1 MKETQKTKE
10 HKKAKRKTKKHKMQ
24 KEKQRNT
31 KNKAKKKNQCYFIPG
46 ELYPELAR
54 DKLTGGS
61 WSCFI
66 AGELDPEFARGNL
79 CRPTCHRDKGYP
91 R

>member
-1 MKETQKTKE
+1 MEKG
-10 HKKAKRKTKKHKMQ
+10 KRKKHKKQRNTKKQ

-46 ELYPELAR
+46 ELYPEFTR
-54 DKLTGGS
+54 DKLTGGC

-79 CRPTCHRDKGYP
+79 CTPTCHRDKGYP